1 MRTSAKTTGNTVVI
15 NGKEYSKH
23 QLCLDWFRMS
33 NDGFFELY
41 GFNFNP
47 HEDVYKRQ
55 VGEYLVLVGNTKER
69 HV

>member
-1 MRTSAKTTGNTVVI
+1 MRTSAKTTGDTVVI

-47 HEDVYKRQ
+47 HEYPGLYEWGRKYLY
-55 VGEYLVLVGNTKER
+55 GENTTR
-69 HV
+69 